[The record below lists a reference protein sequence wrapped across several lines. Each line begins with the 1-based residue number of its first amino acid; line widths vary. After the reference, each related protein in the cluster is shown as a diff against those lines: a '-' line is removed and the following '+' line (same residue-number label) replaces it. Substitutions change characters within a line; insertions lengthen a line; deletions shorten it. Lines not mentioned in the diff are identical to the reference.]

1 MNSNFELFLVAMW
14 TNYIRLL
21 LLCVDLQ
28 SPKLSV
34 AAIPSS
40 NALMIINVTNLSVS
54 GSIEADGHNV
64 VSAEL
69 GDIEIIDTREKS
81 SDKLYVL
88 KTIVLFAVL
97 WWSYRTTK
105 LLQSFKADPTKQS
118 STETSGPLVKVKL
131 NSSAKSCEDYGMT

>member
-1 MNSNFELFLVAMW
+1 M
-14 TNYIRLL
+14 R
-21 LLCVDLQ
+21 
-28 SPKLSV
+28 V

-69 GDIEIIDTREKS
+69 EDIEIIDAREKS

-88 KTIVLFAVL
+88 KTIVYILFAVL
-97 WWSYRTTK
+97 WWTYRTTK